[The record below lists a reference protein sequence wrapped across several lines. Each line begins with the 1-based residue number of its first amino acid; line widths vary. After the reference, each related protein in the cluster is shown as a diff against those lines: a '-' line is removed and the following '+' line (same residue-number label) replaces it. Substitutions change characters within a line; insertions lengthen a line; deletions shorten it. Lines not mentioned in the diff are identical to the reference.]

1 MADTS
6 DDEPISKKQREE
18 IRKDQGSD
26 NEKDE
31 YSLSDDEDSDE
42 RHEK

>member
-6 DDEPISKKQREE
+6 DDEPISKQQREDK
-18 IRKDQGSD
+18 RKEQGSD